1 MPDRESLLVAHMS
14 VTHLGHYQFGLY
26 EREKDMYKTFEEAI
40 DKSILEHARL
50 VILAGDL
57 FHMPRPNG

>member
-1 MPDRESLLVAHMS
+1 MS
-14 VTHLGHYQFGLY
+14 ATHLGHSQFGLY
-26 EREKDMYKTFEEAI
+26 EREKDMYKIFEEAI
-40 DKSILEHARL
+40 DESILERARI